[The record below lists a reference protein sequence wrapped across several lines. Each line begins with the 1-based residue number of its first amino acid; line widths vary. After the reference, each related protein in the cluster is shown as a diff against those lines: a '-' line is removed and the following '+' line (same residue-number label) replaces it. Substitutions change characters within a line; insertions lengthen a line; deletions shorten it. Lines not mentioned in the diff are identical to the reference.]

1 MKFIFTVLS
10 GIIVGIVV
18 SYLSFDWKEEKLI
31 YTLTEPATFGS
42 ISFQNLEIRNEGF
55 DPATNVRLFIPKKVL
70 DSKHIEFA
78 AKFDLNGDGQSI
90 VGGFE
95 RIRRGERVLVSL
107 TSKSGAVSSDDIT
120 IKSDRV
126 IANFAFSN
134 AWSFDTKS
142 FWFGAGAGFML
153 LIFMTMGISIPAYK
167 EYQRRALEAR
177 QNLTKSIGA

>member
-18 SYLSFDWKEEKLI
+18 SYFSFDWKEEKLI
-31 YTLTEPATFGS
+31 YTLTEPATFGL

-55 DPATNVRLFIPKKVL
+55 DPATNVKLLIPKKVL
-70 DSKHIEFA
+70 DSKHIELV

-90 VGGFE
+90 VGGLE

-107 TSKSGAVSSDDIT
+107 TSKSSAVSSDDIT
-120 IKSDRV
+120 IKSDRS
-126 IANFAFSN
+126 IANFALPN
-134 AWSFDTKS
+134 VWTFDTKS

-167 EYQRRALEAR
+167 EYQRRVREAR
-177 QNLTKSIGA
+177 QSLMQNNQG